1 MSSVSCP
8 PAVIALRVSIVIG
21 TCIMYRAMLLV
32 VLFSSSAL
40 GLRAPSMSSP
50 QAVSQLTLATLFRLS
65 GGSDEHVRELAD
77 AEELEAIH
85 EEARGAGKLVILDFT
100 ASWCGPCQ
108 RIAPTYHA
116 LAEEYSDHAIFVSVD
131 VDELGELAAELGV
144 SSMPTFMFFR

>member
-1 MSSVSCP
+1 
-8 PAVIALRVSIVIG
+8 
-21 TCIMYRAMLLV
+21 MYRAMLLV

-40 GLRAPSMSSP
+40 GLRASSMSSP
-50 QAVSQLTLATLFRLS
+50 QAVSQRTLATLFRLS

-108 RIAPTYHA
+108 RIAPVFQK
-116 LAEEYSDHAIFVSVD
+116 LAEEMPDVVFVKVD
-131 VDELGELAAELGV
+131 VDENEETAGACGIQA
-144 SSMPTFMFFR
+144 MPTFQYYKNGAKVHEFSGASEDKIKEAIAKFK